1 MDDYEPWLTPCD
13 PDFDPEKCE
22 SAYALWAVKE
32 EGEPVKFLEASIT
45 DNLDYPSGYWFF
57 WRTISFSEETG
68 RLIEGE
74 WGGAGDICR
83 ADYVADMVLP
93 GGAVFARVQGEL
105 DDGIPFDWEVRRPL
119 DDCAKTRAAEAI
131 RAGILA
137 LPLSAS
143 ASIEA
148 IPSPYKI
155 DVSIVHGGTL
165 THDMARNLLVSA
177 EHYYRDSALCG
188 LLDNWNGLAVAQRA
202 LLVQATKSMREDSPD
217 EAFASLSRAI
227 ALIRAT
233 DERAGDVSD
242 HTLAHNLLISGFEEM
257 ERDNTKLISR
267 QISGGA
273 LTSARSR
280 GPLSARWGVKRAPRS
295 MPRSKASMPDAT
307 AATSMRSYSPM
318 TISTTMPT

>member
-105 DDGIPFDWEVRRPL
+105 LRRYSIRLEGTPPPGRL
-119 DDCAKTRAAEAI
+119 REDEGGRGDPRRDPGAAPERI
-131 RAGILA
+131 RVDRGN
-137 LPLSAS
+137 
-143 ASIEA
+143 
-148 IPSPYKI
+148 
-155 DVSIVHGGTL
+155 TL
-165 THDMARNLLVSA
+165 TL
-177 EHYYRDSALCG
+177 
-188 LLDNWNGLAVAQRA
+188 
-202 LLVQATKSMREDSPD
+202 
-217 EAFASLSRAI
+217 
-227 ALIRAT
+227 
-233 DERAGDVSD
+233 
-242 HTLAHNLLISGFEEM
+242 
-257 ERDNTKLISR
+257 
-267 QISGGA
+267 
-273 LTSARSR
+273 
-280 GPLSARWGVKRAPRS
+280 
-295 MPRSKASMPDAT
+295 
-307 AATSMRSYSPM
+307 
-318 TISTTMPT
+318 

>member
-105 DDGIPFDWEVRRPL
+105 LYCFDFNRYGEIAVNNGYVDLCETCYVDKRADWPAL
-119 DDCAKTRAAEAI
+119 DEYSFEEIRDETVAEWRAHIAE
-131 RAGILA
+131 GVVEKPVTPTDLA
-137 LPLSAS
+137 RSAS
-143 ASIEA
+143 AA
-148 IPSPYKI
+148 
-155 DVSIVHGGTL
+155 
-165 THDMARNLLVSA
+165 
-177 EHYYRDSALCG
+177 
-188 LLDNWNGLAVAQRA
+188 
-202 LLVQATKSMREDSPD
+202 
-217 EAFASLSRAI
+217 
-227 ALIRAT
+227 
-233 DERAGDVSD
+233 
-242 HTLAHNLLISGFEEM
+242 
-257 ERDNTKLISR
+257 
-267 QISGGA
+267 
-273 LTSARSR
+273 
-280 GPLSARWGVKRAPRS
+280 
-295 MPRSKASMPDAT
+295 
-307 AATSMRSYSPM
+307 AATSAVIAASANQTAPKL
-318 TISTTMPT
+318 